1 MTERAIL
8 IVDDEADIRNV
19 FEKAFRKAGY
29 AVRSAANGE
38 EALEILEGDRIH
50 VMFFDLHMP
59 DMDGLELCR
68 RVREDFPVAVIHA
81 VTAYARVF
89 ELAQCREAGF
99 DDYYTKP
106 VELRQLLA
114 AAEAAFVKLDRWKNG
129 PADAA

>member
-1 MTERAIL
+1 MTEQAIL
-8 IVDDEADIRNV
+8 IVDDEVDIRNV

-29 AVRSAANGE
+29 AVRSAANGQ
-38 EALEILEGDRIH
+38 EALEILEGERVQ

-68 RVREDFPVAVIHA
+68 RVREDFPMAVIHA
-81 VTAYARVF
+81 VTGYARVF

-106 VELRQLLA
+106 VQLAQLLA
-114 AAEAAFVKLDRWKNG
+114 AAEAAFVKLDRWRTG